1 MQNASRIFK
10 AFQKGGPSFGAW
22 QMLPGRNVSRAL
34 ASSGLDWIC
43 VDCEHGNVDDAAM
56 HEAVAAIASTGT
68 SPLVR
73 IPGAEGWMVKRALD
87 SGAHG
92 VVVPLLQ
99 TAAEVTQ
106 LVRSAKFPPRGV
118 RGFGSPFPMGAFSA
132 AAAASSSDVAALS
145 QSEYLAQANE
155 ALLTIIQIET
165 AEALGAVDEIA
176 EINGVDVLFVGPY
189 DLGINIGHPIVEG
202 VIDGELGAAIETVRR
217 AAAKAGKKSGFYCTS
232 GAQSREYAE
241 KGFDMVSIAADM
253 QALPTYMGATLRT
266 AKGG

>member
-1 MQNASRIFK
+1 
-10 AFQKGGPSFGAW
+10 
-22 QMLPGRNVSRAL
+22 MLPGRNVSRAL
-34 ASSGLDWIC
+34 ANSGLDWVC

-56 HEAVAAIASTGT
+56 HEAVAAIASTGA
-68 SPLVR
+68 SPIVR

-92 VVVPLLQ
+92 LVVPLLQ
-99 TAAEVTQ
+99 TPAEVTQ

-132 AAAASSSDVAALS
+132 LSSDVAPPLS

-155 ALLTIIQIET
+155 ALVTIIQIET
-165 AEALGAVDEIA
+165 AEALRAVEEIA
-176 EINGVDVLFVGPY
+176 GIEGVDVLFVGPY
-189 DLGINIGHPIVEG
+189 DLGINIGHPIVDG

>member
-1 MQNASRIFK
+1 
-10 AFQKGGPSFGAW
+10 
-22 QMLPGRNVSRAL
+22 
-34 ASSGLDWIC
+34 
-43 VDCEHGNVDDAAM
+43 M

-132 AAAASSSDVAALS
+132 AAAAASSSGVAALS

-176 EINGVDVLFVGPY
+176 GINGVDVLFVGPY

-202 VIDGELGAAIETVRR
+202 VIDEELRAAIETVRR